1 MDVKSEMSYEARADF
16 WSFMEANLNNA
27 FVFSQPIINEKGN
40 DMVNGAIMALVKTKS
55 HDHITYF

>member
-1 MDVKSEMSYEARADF
+1 
-16 WSFMEANLNNA
+16 MEANLNNA